1 MGCAELSCLHVC
13 LLSSEVK
20 DLVPH
25 ISLLTNKASLHVLI
39 SSLLHCLAC
48 FLWCPLPTT
57 SIPAKRCKVISK
69 YSVEYLISKQ
79 QGPCIPRGTHSPYG
93 QDKKKTLFG
102 GPCVLPGDC
111 SKPGAVAKQDQPIH
125 LSSSVSEL
133 QAGLAGTN
141 WTPLPLCSWPRTE
154 TKRSSGKLF
163 FSLRLTE
170 VSFLFCS
177 QKDIRSEGIYILPS
191 SGGTRSFLLEIR
203 SLPLLHFKQDPPL
216 QR

>member
-57 SIPAKRCKVISK
+57 SIPAKCCKVISK

-93 QDKKKTLFG
+93 QDKKKKH
-102 GPCVLPGDC
+102 C
-111 SKPGAVAKQDQPIH
+111 SEVPVSYQGTAPSLELL
-125 LSSSVSEL
+125 LSK
-133 QAGLAGTN
+133 TN
-141 WTPLPLCSWPRTE
+141 QST
-154 TKRSSGKLF
+154 
-163 FSLRLTE
+163 
-170 VSFLFCS
+170 
-177 QKDIRSEGIYILPS
+177 
-191 SGGTRSFLLEIR
+191 
-203 SLPLLHFKQDPPL
+203 
-216 QR
+216 